1 MLRRRAKTL
10 FLFVLASLTWAHAQ
24 YEVPNEIFQRTL
36 LIRSGKDQATALKF
50 DQGGQI
56 YLVTTRHFGKNLPR
70 NNAVVQVWH
79 NQTWNDLQ
87 TARTLF
93 PSSDDVDLA
102 ILETG
107 ERISKPYTVARSEE
121 VLTTEQKVWV
131 MGWIGPIQLPHPPP
145 GVPGMSPP
153 VFPEIP
159 MVTIGTI
166 SAIDPTHPDAFEI
179 HARNFESD
187 RTAGGPIIYW
197 SPVHRDFE
205 ILGVVKRSRI
215 ETVKVPTDAK
225 ENHPA
230 GWGVLKG
237 YSIDLVVDT
246 ISHNPRS

>member
-1 MLRRRAKTL
+1 MATTKQLRK
-10 FLFVLASLTWAHAQ
+10 V
-24 YEVPNEIFQRTL
+24 
-36 LIRSGKDQATALKF
+36 RSGRPDLLGHDQTL
-50 DQGGQI
+50 
-56 YLVTTRHFGKNLPR
+56 REESPR

-87 TARTLF
+87 TVRTLF
-93 PSSDDVDLA
+93 PSSDEVDLA
-102 ILETG
+102 ILQTG
-107 ERISKPYTVARSEE
+107 ERISKPYTVVRSEE

-197 SPVHRDFE
+197 S
-205 ILGVVKRSRI
+205 RSI
-215 ETVKVPTDAK
+215 ET
-225 ENHPA
+225 
-230 GWGVLKG
+230 LK
-237 YSIDLVVDT
+237 SLASSREQD
-246 ISHNPRS
+246 